1 MKERTK
7 EVLRDGFGVLVNNA
21 AAIRGAKNGPLWL
34 TIVFFVLSLF
44 LPVLPIF
51 IAQANVNGST
61 FLNKYTY
68 GLEKTLTAMA
78 IDLHDNRKVE
88 FDLGV
93 DHLLTIKENGATI
106 NYEEYGAK
114 KPFAT
119 YVNAATGQYDFMIYV
134 SNVQTNAEKKII
146 NNDLTVDTYKL
157 KTTEAS
163 TETEGVYTP
172 SFMVIF
178 PDTFYMIIYGQDS
191 TKAIASSYN
200 GDYKTMEA
208 TQTGLANLLKVTD
221 KDGKAVAQDILSEDY
236 TKGFLNN
243 FKKVLNKSYETL
255 KIGNL
260 WGTSGIYLA
269 IFFGLSIVMGFIM
282 WILTRGKNNP
292 NNYFTPWLTQ
302 KIEARLALSPAII
315 TLVAGFF
322 LTSQAPLFFILTLG
336 LRIMW
341 ISMKELRPVQG

>member
-51 IAQANVNGST
+51 IAQINVNGST

-68 GLEKTLTAMA
+68 GLEKTITSMA

-93 DHLLTIKENGATI
+93 DHLLSIKEDGNTVSLGA
-106 NYEEYGAK
+106 YGSE

-119 YVNAATGQYDFMIYV
+119 YENTASKQYDFMLYV
-134 SNVQTNAEKKII
+134 SDVMTAAEKKVVNTAISAKS
-146 NNDLTVDTYKL
+146 YKL
-157 KTTEAS
+157 DTTEIS
-163 TETEGVYTP
+163 TEKEGIYKASYMIVFP
-172 SFMVIF
+172 DSFYMVI
-178 PDTFYMIIYGQDS
+178 YASNS
-191 TKAIASSYN
+191 TNVATSSFT
-200 GDYKTMEA
+200 GDFKTMEA
-208 TQTGLANLLKVTD
+208 TQTGLKELLTVKD
-221 KDGKAVAQDILSEDY
+221 KDGNAVAQNILSDDY
-236 TKGFLNN
+236 TNGVLNN
-243 FKKVLNKSYETL
+243 FKKVLDKSYESS
-255 KIGNL
+255 KVVNV

-269 IFFGLSIVMGFIM
+269 IFFGLSVVMGFIM

-315 TLVAGFF
+315 TLIAGFF

-341 ISMKELRPVQG
+341 ISMKELRPQA

>member
-51 IAQANVNGST
+51 ISQVNVNGST

-68 GLEKTLTAMA
+68 GLEKTITSMA
-78 IDLHDNRKVE
+78 IKLKDDRKVE

-93 DHLLTIKENGATI
+93 DHLLSIKENGNPIAYNT
-106 NYEEYGAK
+106 YGSET
-114 KPFAT
+114 PFAT
-119 YVNAATGQYDFMIYV
+119 YENTATGQYDFMLYV
-134 SNVQTNAEKKII
+134 SDTMVAAEKKVVNTTISAK
-146 NNDLTVDTYKL
+146 TYKL
-157 KTTEAS
+157 DTKQAT
-163 TETEGVYTP
+163 TETEGIYTP
-172 SFMVIF
+172 SYMIIF
-178 PDTFYMIIYGQDS
+178 PDSFYMVVYASNS
-191 TKAIASSYN
+191 TKVVTSSFT
-200 GDYKTMEA
+200 GDFKTMAA
-208 TQTGLANLLKVTD
+208 TQTGLKELLTVKD
-221 KDGKAVAQDILSEDY
+221 KEGNEVAQSLINEDY
-236 TKGFLNN
+236 TDGVLKN
-243 FKKVLNKSYETL
+243 FKKVLDKSYESS
-255 KIGNL
+255 KVVNV
-260 WGTSGIYLA
+260 WGTSGIYLG
-269 IFFGLSIVMGFIM
+269 IFFGLSVVMGFLM

-315 TLVAGFF
+315 TLIAGFF
-322 LTSQAPLFFILTLG
+322 LTNQAPLFFILTLG
-336 LRIMW
+336 LRVMW

>member
-78 IDLHDNRKVE
+78 IDLNENRKVE

-93 DHLLTIKENGATI
+93 DHLLSVKENGALI
-106 NYEEYGAK
+106 NYDEYGTK

-119 YVNAATGQYDFMIYV
+119 YENKATGQYDFMIYV

-146 NNDLTVDTYKL
+146 NNELVAKTYKL
-157 KTTEAS
+157 KTTEAL
-163 TETEGVYTP
+163 EEKEGVYTP
-172 SFMVIF
+172 SYMVIF
-178 PDTFYMIIYGQDS
+178 PDTFYMVVYGQDS

-208 TQTGLANLLKVTD
+208 TQTGLKDLLTVKD
-221 KDGKAVAQDILSEDY
+221 KDGNTVAQDLLSDDY
-236 TKGFLNN
+236 TKGFLSN
-243 FKKVLNKSYETL
+243 FKKVLNKSYESS
-255 KIGNL
+255 KVVNV

-315 TLVAGFF
+315 TLIAGFF

>member
-51 IAQANVNGST
+51 ISQVNVNGST

-68 GLEKTLTAMA
+68 GLEKTVTAMA
-78 IDLHDNRKVE
+78 IELKDARKVE

-93 DHLLTIKENGATI
+93 DHILSIKENGNTVSLGA
-106 NYEEYGAK
+106 YGAE

-119 YVNAATGQYDFMIYV
+119 YENKATGQYDFMLYV
-134 SNVQTNAEKKII
+134 SDVMTANEKKNVNTAISAK
-146 NNDLTVDTYKL
+146 TYKL
-157 KTTEAS
+157 TTKEATTEKES
-163 TETEGVYTP
+163 IYTP
-172 SFMVIF
+172 SYMIVFPDSFYMVI
-178 PDTFYMIIYGQDS
+178 YASNS
-191 TKAIASSYN
+191 TKVVTSSFT
-200 GDYKTMEA
+200 GDFKTMAA
-208 TQTGLANLLKVTD
+208 TDKGLTELLTVKD
-221 KDGKAVAQDILSEDY
+221 KDGNAVAQNLLNEDY
-236 TKGFLNN
+236 TNGVLKN
-243 FKKVLNKSYETL
+243 FKKVLDKSYESSKTV
-255 KIGNL
+255 NV

-269 IFFGLSIVMGFIM
+269 IFFGLSVVMGFIM

-315 TLVAGFF
+315 TLIAGFF
-322 LTSQAPLFFILTLG
+322 LTNQAPLFFILTLG
-336 LRIMW
+336 LRVMW

>member
-68 GLEKTLTAMA
+68 GLERTLTAMA
-78 IDLHDNRKVE
+78 IDLHDNRHVE

-93 DHLLTIKENGATI
+93 DHLLSVKENGAAI
-106 NYEEYGAK
+106 NYEEYGAT

-119 YVNAATGQYDFMIYV
+119 YENKATGQYDFMIYV
-134 SNVQTNAEKKII
+134 SNVQTNAEKKLIS
-146 NNDLTVDTYKL
+146 TAVSAKTYKL
-157 KTTEAS
+157 KTLEAS
-163 TETEGVYTP
+163 TEAEGVYTP
-172 SFMVIF
+172 SYMVIF
-178 PDTFYMIIYGQDS
+178 PDTFFMVVYGQDS
-191 TKAIASSYN
+191 TKAVTSSYN

-221 KDGKAVAQDILSEDY
+221 KEGNVIAQDILSDDY

-243 FKKVLNKSYETL
+243 FKKVLDKSYESS
-255 KIGNL
+255 KVVNV

-315 TLVAGFF
+315 TLIAGFF

-341 ISMKELRPVQG
+341 ISMKELRPTQA

>member
-68 GLEKTLTAMA
+68 GLERTLTAMA
-78 IDLHDNRKVE
+78 IDLHDNRHVE

-93 DHLLTIKENGATI
+93 DHLLSVKENSAAI
-106 NYEEYGAK
+106 NYEEYGAT

-119 YVNAATGQYDFMIYV
+119 YENKATGQYDFMIYV
-134 SNVQTNAEKKII
+134 SNVQTNAEKKLIS
-146 NNDLTVDTYKL
+146 TAVSAKTYKL
-157 KTTEAS
+157 KTLEAS
-163 TETEGVYTP
+163 TEAEGVYTP
-172 SFMVIF
+172 SYMVIF
-178 PDTFYMIIYGQDS
+178 PDTFFMVVYGQDS
-191 TKAIASSYN
+191 TKAVASSYN

-221 KDGKAVAQDILSEDY
+221 KEGNVIAQDILSDDY

-243 FKKVLNKSYETL
+243 FKKVLDKSYESS
-255 KIGNL
+255 KVVNV

-315 TLVAGFF
+315 TLIAGFF

-341 ISMKELRPVQG
+341 ISMKELRPTQA

>member
-7 EVLRDGFGVLVNNA
+7 EVLRDGFGVLINNA

-68 GLEKTLTAMA
+68 GLEKTLTQMA
-78 IDLHDNRKVE
+78 IDLKDRNVE

-93 DHLLTIKENGATI
+93 DHLLTIKEEGNVVAADT
-106 NYEEYGAK
+106 YGSEKA
-114 KPFAT
+114 FAT
-119 YVNAATGQYDFMIYV
+119 YVNKATGQYDFMLYI
-134 SNVQTNAEKKII
+134 SSARTSAEKKV
-146 NNDLTVDTYKL
+146 VDTAINAKQYKSGSV
-157 KTTEAS
+157 EAADADS
-163 TETEGVYTP
+163 VNPYTP
-172 SFMVIF
+172 SYMIVF
-178 PDTFYMIIYGQDS
+178 PESFYMVLYGNNT

-208 TQTGLANLLKVTD
+208 TSTGLTDLLTVKD
-221 KDGKAVAQDILSEDY
+221 KDGNVIAQDILNEDY
-236 TKGFLNN
+236 TNGFLKN
-243 FKKVLNKSYETL
+243 FKKVLDKSYETL
-255 KIGNL
+255 KITNL

-269 IFFGLSIVMGFIM
+269 IFFGLSVVMGFIM

-315 TLVAGFF
+315 TLIGGFF
-322 LTSQAPLFFILTLG
+322 LTAQAPLFFILTLG
-336 LRIMW
+336 LRVMW